1 MQNLCS
7 KRGNSVIIL
16 KITFWSCDQLEL
28 TRVKK
33 TVRVWK
39 TKSLL
44 FFLRYDPLIAFR
56 RQNHITFISIKM
68 MSHDLLV
75 QMAYFHT
82 LSCTITIQTVS
93 VALRRLRLTCFLN
106 ALWLRASLAGF
117 NLSCFVPRPCVLPC
131 CAVMFSLVSLLL
143 NWLWFRVFLFTCW
156 I

>member
-1 MQNLCS
+1 MALWFFNKVVWFVLAAMLEGILLPSNMAAKTTFCLYLVKRLIVKHRCAVHVTKSVCRHFPWSLVQNLCS
-7 KRGNSVIIL
+7 KRGNSFIIL

-28 TRVKK
+28 TRFKK

-82 LSCTITIQTVS
+82 LSC
-93 VALRRLRLTCFLN
+93 
-106 ALWLRASLAGF
+106 
-117 NLSCFVPRPCVLPC
+117 
-131 CAVMFSLVSLLL
+131 
-143 NWLWFRVFLFTCW
+143 
-156 I
+156 